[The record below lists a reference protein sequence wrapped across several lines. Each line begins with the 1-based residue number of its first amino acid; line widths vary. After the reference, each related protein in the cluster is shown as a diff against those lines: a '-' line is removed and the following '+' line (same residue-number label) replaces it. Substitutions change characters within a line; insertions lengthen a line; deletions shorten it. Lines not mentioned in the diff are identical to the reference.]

1 MTINRPKTR
10 EERTTRK
17 LWPRSNVRNQAKNTS
32 IQIEARKPRRIQM
45 KKMARKS

>member
-17 LWPRSNVRNQAKNTS
+17 LWPRSNVRNQAKKYVDPD
-32 IQIEARKPRRIQM
+32 RG
-45 KKMARKS
+45 